1 MHSDACGKAA
11 REYFVSYYMSE
22 IEEDAEIVD
31 DAIDELLDTVNY
43 SHLNEGVVHLLRSF
57 FSLSIYVVLVIFLSQ

>member
-43 SHLNEGVVHLLRSF
+43 SL
-57 FSLSIYVVLVIFLSQ
+57 I